1 MPRTEPQSTD
11 STVVGGRLTVS
22 LPKEVAA
29 DLKKL
34 TAHFEAEFENHM
46 GIHVDMSPAQVIH
59 AAIKR
64 AAETITSIERD
75 VEQDLG

>member
-1 MPRTEPQSTD
+1 MPRTQPDTPD

-46 GIHVDMSPAQVIH
+46 GIHVNMSPAQVIH

-64 AAETITSIERD
+64 AAETLREVEHD
-75 VEQDLG
+75 VEHAIP